1 MTPIRVLSVIAV
13 TLLIPAVHAQDL
25 HIPASTAY
33 LDPNPNAARVTR
45 TGITNW
51 STEDTI
57 LWGGI
62 LTKGPLTASL
72 SATLPKG
79 ESSRLKLT
87 IAAQSHEADL
97 QGTGEA
103 QTLDFGSFDVPDTK
117 YQRIELTSVRKSTKT
132 FADVQDLILSG
143 PATKDA
149 FFNLKP
155 RRNAASVHLN
165 YPLPKGMEVAWFYN
179 ELTPKLDPPAT
190 YYQACG
196 FARGYFGIQVISATE
211 RHIIF
216 SVWDAGNEA
225 VDRSKV
231 ADENRVKLLAK
242 GEGVVARDFG
252 NEGTGGHSHLVYP
265 WKTNTTQR
273 FLVTAK
279 ADGPE
284 ATIYS
289 GYYFFADRGE
299 RWGLIACFRAP
310 RDGKLLRG
318 LYSFVED
325 FNGNTGHLRR
335 LCEFGNQW
343 IKTPADQ
350 WIELTTAGFT
360 HDGTGGRDRR
370 DFGAG
375 VTPEHRFYLSN
386 GGFIAEPIKY
396 GDKFTRPAGDKPPK
410 YIDLP

>member
-1 MTPIRVLSVIAV
+1 LATAAAV
-13 TLLIPAVHAQDL
+13 AEDL
-25 HIPASTAY
+25 RIPASTAY

-51 STEDTI
+51 STEDTV

-62 LTKGPLTASL
+62 LTKGSLHASL
-72 SATLPKG
+72 GMTVAKG

-87 IAAQSHEADL
+87 IAGQSHEADL
-97 QGTGEA
+97 SGTGEA
-103 QTLDFGSFDVPDTK
+103 QTFDFGTFDIPDTK
-117 YQRIELTSVRKSTKT
+117 YHRIEVTGVRKSGKT
-132 FADVQDLILSG
+132 WGDVQDVILSG

-165 YPLPKGMEVAWFYN
+165 YPLPKGAEAQWFYN

-216 SVWDAGNEA
+216 SVWDAGHEA
-225 VDRSKV
+225 INRSKV
-231 ADENRVKLLAK
+231 SDENRVKLLAK

-279 ADGPE
+279 ADGAG

-289 GYYFFADRGE
+289 GYYYFGDRE
-299 RWGLIACFRAP
+299 RWGLIASFRAP

-343 IKTPADQ
+343 IKTPAGQ
-350 WIELTTAGFT
+350 WSELTTAGFT
-360 HDGTGGRDRR
+360 HDSTGGRDRR

-375 VTPEHRFYLSN
+375 LTAEGRFYLSN
-386 GGFIAEPIKY
+386 GGFIADSIKY
-396 GDKFTRPAGDKPPK
+396 GDKFTRPAGGKPPTD
-410 YIDLP
+410 INLP